1 MENEYRE
8 RDGVNPMDAVRGK
21 APREKYSTD
30 IPVNE
35 KPGRKPS
42 KKAAAT
48 SEKTNAKTNT
58 YTDKKADT
66 KAKPA
71 GNAKP
76 KRQNLLIQ
84 VLNGEILTRD
94 FVLNNLTF
102 IFFILFL
109 LMLMVAKGYYG
120 KQLQKDITD
129 LQADVDA
136 QTAEY
141 IENKARLEES
151 TSRYRLVQA
160 LEKRGLKET
169 VNPVKVIRLKR
180 KDNE

>member
-8 RDGVNPMDAVRGK
+8 REGNPMDAVRGK
-21 APREKYSTD
+21 SSRTTYSTE
-30 IPVNE
+30 IPNE
-35 KPGRKPS
+35 KPGKKSS
-42 KKAAAT
+42 KKTASANASAKTKTAAAGT
-48 SEKTNAKTNT
+48 
-58 YTDKKADT
+58 
-66 KAKPA
+66 
-71 GNAKP
+71 AKP
-76 KRQNLLIQ
+76 KRQNLLVQ

-180 KDNE
+180 KE

>member
-8 RDGVNPMDAVRGK
+8 REENPMDAVRGK
-21 APREKYSTD
+21 SSRTTYSTD
-30 IPVNE
+30 IPNE
-35 KPGRKPS
+35 SPGKKSS
-42 KKAAAT
+42 KKAASA
-48 SEKTNAKTNT
+48 KAGAKTKT
-58 YTDKKADT
+58 A
-66 KAKPA
+66 AA
-71 GNAKP
+71 GTVKP

-102 IFFILFL
+102 IFFILLL

-180 KDNE
+180 KE

>member
-8 RDGVNPMDAVRGK
+8 REDVNPMDAVRGK
-21 APREKYSTD
+21 SSREKYSTEMPD
-30 IPVNE
+30 E
-35 KPGRKPS
+35 KPSAKSS
-42 KKAAAT
+42 KGTKNT
-48 SEKTNAKTNT
+48 KKTTVSANATNT
-58 YTDKKADT
+58 KA

-71 GNAKP
+71 TAAKP
-76 KRQNLLIQ
+76 RRQNILIQ

-102 IFFILFL
+102 IFFILLL

-136 QTAEY
+136 RTAEY

-169 VNPVKVIRLKR
+169 VNPAKVIRLKR
-180 KDNE
+180 ADNE